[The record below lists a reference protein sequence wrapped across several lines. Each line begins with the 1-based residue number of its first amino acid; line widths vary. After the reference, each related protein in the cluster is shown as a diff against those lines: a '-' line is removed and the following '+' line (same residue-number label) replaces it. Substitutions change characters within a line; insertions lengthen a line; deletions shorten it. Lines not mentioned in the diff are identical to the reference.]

1 MDILKVFYDNADMR
15 ETVRAFF
22 DQQLREVAVTKV
34 FNKEDVSGM
43 SDAKEVL
50 DSVFVKLEEIYA
62 TKKDPIIESS
72 R

>member
-1 MDILKVFYDNADMR
+1 MDILKVFYDNVAMR
-15 ETVRAFF
+15 KTLHAFF

-43 SDAKEVL
+43 SEAKEVL
-50 DSVFVKLEEIYA
+50 DSVFTKLEEIYA
-62 TKKDPIIESS
+62 IKKEPVIESS